1 MAHAFALF
9 GWFIFNVAIPLLAP
23 LALLPLA
30 RFAEFSHAR
39 SNGIVRRSVENGQ
52 LLWAAIPMSAAGCH
66 GLAGWIDQATGGRQL
81 AWSLLAAN
89 VALIVAG
96 SVLVM
101 LGSLH
106 SAPRRRRR
114 QQRGTNR
121 ILQGSIAI
129 SLASAIATSVAHAT
143 LISKHC

>member
-52 LLWAAIPMSAAGCH
+52 FCDQPRECH
-66 GLAGWIDQATGGRQL
+66 CNLCRAC
-81 AWSLLAAN
+81 
-89 VALIVAG
+89 
-96 SVLVM
+96 
-101 LGSLH
+101 
-106 SAPRRRRR
+106 
-114 QQRGTNR
+114 
-121 ILQGSIAI
+121 
-129 SLASAIATSVAHAT
+129 HADF
-143 LISKHC
+143 